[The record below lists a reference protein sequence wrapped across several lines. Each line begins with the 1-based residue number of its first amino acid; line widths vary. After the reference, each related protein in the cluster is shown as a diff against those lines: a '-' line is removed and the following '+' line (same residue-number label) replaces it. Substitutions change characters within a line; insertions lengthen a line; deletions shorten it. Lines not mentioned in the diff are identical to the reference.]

1 MKARVGFAG
10 CSRVK
15 CPHFFSEEAYSAPL
29 WSSHS
34 PIAVETSKG
43 ERIARH
49 ESSREV
55 TRTANLTHRMRILIV
70 DDNESV
76 RRAIRE
82 VLIVNPS
89 WNVCG
94 EAADSEDAL
103 QKAQTLR
110 PDIILLDMSM
120 PGTDGLRTA
129 HLLKKERPETR
140 IVIMSQNDADIL
152 SAAARE
158 AGASGCIDKMMIS
171 AESLVSILGGSPQRS
186 DVD

>member
-1 MKARVGFAG
+1 
-10 CSRVK
+10 
-15 CPHFFSEEAYSAPL
+15 
-29 WSSHS
+29 
-34 PIAVETSKG
+34 
-43 ERIARH
+43 
-49 ESSREV
+49 
-55 TRTANLTHRMRILIV
+55 MRILIV

-94 EAADSEDAL
+94 EADDSEDAL
-103 QKAQTLR
+103 QKAQALR

-120 PGTDGLRTA
+120 PGTDGLKTA

-158 AGASGCIDKMMIS
+158 AEASGCIDKMMIS
-171 AESLVSILGGSPQRS
+171 AESLASMLGGSPQRP